1 MSLKDLTWEH
11 HKNAERQEF
20 VKVLMGGDISPETYA
35 TFLFNLHP
43 CYNLL
48 EVIAMTH
55 GLFDDIP
62 EVRRAPRIFADY
74 EELWEDKDNTPTL
87 LNVTKEYTDHIMS
100 IKDDKE
106 KIMAHL
112 YVRHMGDLS
121 GGQMIK
127 KKVPGKGTMYEFDGE
142 VNDLKTKIRA
152 KIHDDLADEAKI
164 CFDFATKAFKEMM
177 EHERND

>member
-20 VKVLMGGDISPETYA
+20 VKVLMGGNISRETYA
-35 TFLFNLHP
+35 TFLYNQHP

-74 EELWEDKDNTPTL
+74 EELWEDKETPPTL
-87 LNVTKEYTDHIMS
+87 LNVTKEYN
-100 IKDDKE
+100 
-106 KIMAHL
+106 L
-112 YVRHMGDLS
+112 
-121 GGQMIK
+121 Q
-127 KKVPGKGTMYEFDGE
+127 
-142 VNDLKTKIRA
+142 
-152 KIHDDLADEAKI
+152 
-164 CFDFATKAFKEMM
+164 EMLDCL
-177 EHERND
+177 N

>member
-20 VKVLMGGDISPETYA
+20 VKVLMGGNISPETYA
-35 TFLFNLHP
+35 TFLYNQHP

-74 EELWEDKDNTPTL
+74 EELWEDKETPPTL

-100 IKDDKE
+100 IKDNKE

-121 GGQMIK
+121 GGQMIAK
-127 KKVPGKGTMYEFDGE
+127 RVPGSGRYYKFKQDDDFLKEHIRSKL
-142 VNDLKTKIRA
+142 NDNM
-152 KIHDDLADEAKI
+152 ADEAKV
-164 CFDFATKAFKEMM
+164 CFDFATKMFQQLGEAK
-177 EHERND
+177 DD